1 VQQELWKMKYSVF
14 GSVMSFVSLAK
25 WGAISILSLIVLYAM
40 GVYTATSKIDH
51 FCASISEGEK
61 MSDLQA
67 KAQVA
72 GLVLDGP
79 SVHGDGPTKH
89 LWARVSSD
97 IVARQYACRIY
108 GSMETNKVVAK
119 QSGSS

>member
-1 VQQELWKMKYSVF
+1 MRL
-14 GSVMSFVSLAK
+14 VSLVK
-25 WGAISILSLIVLYAM
+25 WSVISIFSLIALYAI
-40 GVYTATSKIDH
+40 GVYMAISKIDN
-51 FCASISEGEK
+51 FCASISVDTK
-61 MSDLQA
+61 MADLQA
-67 KAQVA
+67 KAQEA

-79 SVHGDGPTKH
+79 SVHGEGPTKH

-108 GSMETNKVVAK
+108 GSIETNKIVAK